1 MKDVNSQYFDEEQV
15 KAGELSEFL
24 SLLMKQCYGKGNN
37 YNDIHIRP
45 EDCGAFSV
53 EWASSPWDHSY
64 GGRFEYVGEDQTVMT
79 EYAFPDDHYEMCFDE
94 EDFNQRL
101 TEFLNDHPEY
111 NKKLKKLY

>member
-15 KAGELSEFL
+15 KAGELYEFL

-45 EDCGAFSV
+45 EDCGAFSI

-64 GGRFEYVGEDQTVMT
+64 PGKLVALV
-79 EYAFPDDHYEMCFDE
+79 
-94 EDFNQRL
+94 
-101 TEFLNDHPEY
+101 
-111 NKKLKKLY
+111 KLKRNKSALASRIVGIECNTLDNSLFCDHNQIFFFVKFGNPYH

>member
-15 KAGELSEFL
+15 KAGELYEFL

-45 EDCGAFSV
+45 EDCGAFSI
-53 EWASSPWDHSY
+53 EWTTSPWDHSY

-79 EYAFPDDHYEMCFDE
+79 EYIFPDNHYEMCFDE

-101 TEFLNDHPEY
+101 AEFLNDHPEY
-111 NKKLKKLY
+111 NKKSY

>member
-1 MKDVNSQYFDEEQV
+1 MKNVNSQYFHDEQV
-15 KAGELSEFL
+15 KAGELSEFV
-24 SLLMKQCYGKGNN
+24 SLLMKQCYGKGDN

-64 GGRFEYVGEDQTVMT
+64 GGRFEYVEEDQAVMT
-79 EYAFPDDHYEMCFDE
+79 EYTFPDNHCEMCFDE
-94 EDFNQRL
+94 EDFKERL

-111 NKKLKKLY
+111 NKKSY